1 MPVLS
6 DKLTDGAKLGVGAE
20 IVFTVR
26 DIRDSVAHDAILG
39 PARTTVPVN
48 AATGLF
54 TSPVLDP
61 GPYWVGIRWSRSN
74 PTHELYPIEVPA
86 ESGTFRLWPLIDAGA
101 PPPEPGVLGFV
112 RDGGGVTRIQALTQ
126 SEYDDLDNP
135 DPATLF
141 IITDSQVTI

>member
-1 MPVLS
+1 MPVIS
-6 DKLTDGAKLGVGAE
+6 DRLTDGAKLGVGAE

-26 DIRDSVAHDAILG
+26 DIRDSAAHDAILG

-48 AATGLF
+48 ASTGLF

-74 PTHELYPIEVPA
+74 PTHDIYPIEVPA

-101 PPPEPGVLGFV
+101 PPPPAASDGFI
-112 RDGGGVTRIQALTQ
+112 RNGGGISRQVRTTVAEFAATP
-126 SEYDDLDNP
+126 SP
-135 DPATLF
+135 DPETLYIVF
-141 IITDSQVTI
+141 ES

>member
-1 MPVLS
+1 MPVIS
-6 DKLTDGAKLGVGAE
+6 DLLTDGAKLGVGAE

-48 AATGLF
+48 ATTGLF
-54 TSPVLDP
+54 TTPTLDP

-101 PPPEPGVLGFV
+101 PPPPAESDGFI
-112 RDGGGVTRIQALTQ
+112 RNGGGFARGERTTIA
-126 SEYDDLDNP
+126 EYAAMTAP
-135 DPATLF
+135 DPETLYVVF
-141 IITDSQVTI
+141 ES

>member
-48 AATGLF
+48 ATTGLF

-74 PTHELYPIEVPA
+74 PTHDVYPIEVPA

-101 PPPEPGVLGFV
+101 PPPEPGALGFI
-112 RDGGGVTRIQALTQ
+112 RNGGSIQRAEDLTIA
-126 SEYDDLDNP
+126 EYAAIP
-135 DPATLF
+135 EKDPATLY
-141 IITDSQVTI
+141 ITFES

>member
-1 MPVLS
+1 MPAIS

-39 PARTTVPVN
+39 PARTTVAVN
-48 AATGLF
+48 PTTGTF
-54 TSPVLDP
+54 TTPVLDP

-101 PPPEPGVLGFV
+101 PPPAPESLGFL
-112 RDGGGVTRIQALTQ
+112 RSGGKLRRVEPITIAEYAALP
-126 SEYDDLDNP
+126 SK
-135 DPATLF
+135 DPATLY
-141 IITDSQVTI
+141 ITFES

>member
-39 PARTTVPVN
+39 PARTTVPAN
-48 AATGLF
+48 PTTGLF
-54 TSPVLDP
+54 TTPVLDP

-86 ESGTFRLWPLIDAGA
+86 ESGTFRLWPLIAAGT
-101 PPPEPGVLGFV
+101 PPP
-112 RDGGGVTRIQALTQ
+112 
-126 SEYDDLDNP
+126 
-135 DPATLF
+135 
-141 IITDSQVTI
+141 